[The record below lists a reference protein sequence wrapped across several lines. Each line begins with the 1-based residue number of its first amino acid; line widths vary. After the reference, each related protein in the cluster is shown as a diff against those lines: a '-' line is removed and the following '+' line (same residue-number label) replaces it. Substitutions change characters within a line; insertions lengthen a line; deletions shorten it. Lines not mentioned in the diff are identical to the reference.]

1 MLKLAKFVV
10 GGTLAVAIMMGAVE
24 AVAAPKKVT
33 TVEGITEYML
43 DNGLRLLL
51 FPDSSRPTVTV
62 NLTVL
67 VGSRHEGYGEAGMAH
82 LLEHMVFKGTP
93 THANIPKLLSER
105 GAQFNGTTSD
115 DRTNYFET
123 LPASDENLEFALRLE
138 ADRFVNSSIRQEDL
152 LSEFTVVRN
161 EFERGENSPSRVLFQ
176 RISATAYEWH
186 NYGKSTIGNRSD
198 IERVPIGALRAFY
211 AKYYQPDNA
220 ILVVA
225 GKFEEA
231 TALKLVQTYFGA
243 IPRPARE
250 LPRTYTVEPPQD
262 GERTVTLRRV
272 GDVAL
277 AGVAYHV
284 CAGSHPDFA
293 SVAVLARILS
303 AQPSGR
309 LYKALV
315 EPGVASSVFGFA
327 QARHDP
333 TLLLVGAE
341 FAKERSPDEALAAL
355 LKATEAVGEQA
366 GGVQGVTEEETARAR
381 QQLLKDWELA
391 SANTTG
397 IAVSLSSWASQ
408 GDWRLYF
415 LYRDRVEQVKPED
428 VRAVAARY
436 LQRANRTVG
445 LFLPS
450 ESSQRIEVPETPDVS
465 AMVKDYKGRA
475 AAAAGEAFDVAPA
488 AIEARTRRSQL
499 ASGLKMALLPKKT
512 RGETVSLTLRLRY
525 GDVRSLAG
533 RATAAEFLPELMAR
547 GAKDLP
553 FQQLRD
559 ALDRE
564 KTQLGASG
572 DAGVVTF
579 SLRTKREH
587 LPAAVGILTKL
598 LREPALAADE
608 LEVLKRE
615 QLTAIEQTLSDPQA
629 LASNAIRRSLVQYA
643 SDDPRYV
650 PTGPE
655 AAARVKALKVE
666 DVRSL
671 HGELLNGH
679 NGELAVVG
687 DFESA
692 ALAALL
698 ATLDS
703 WKSSAP
709 YARLTREMP
718 AQLEYGKQVIQTPD
732 KANAIY
738 LAAAL
743 MPLSNSDPDYP
754 ALVIANYILGGGS
767 LSSRLGDR
775 VRQKEGLSYG
785 VGSGFSAQSLDKRA
799 AWQIQAITNPLNIGK
814 VETAIREEVD
824 KLLKDGVTA
833 EEVARAKGGY
843 LQQQQVVRA
852 SDERLAGL
860 LAETLYENRTMA
872 YYIELEQAVQGLD
885 VNRVTEIA
893 RKHWNPAKMVLV
905 TAGDFTKSSSK

>member
-1 MLKLAKFVV
+1 MLSVMKSMA
-10 GGTLAVAIMMGAVE
+10 GGLVAVAMIMAASG
-24 AVAAPKKVT
+24 AVAAPKKVAS
-33 TVEGITEYML
+33 VEGITEYTL
-43 DNGLRLLL
+43 DNGLRVLL

-138 ADRFVNSSIRQEDL
+138 ADRFVNSLIRQEDL

-198 IERVPIGALRAFY
+198 IERVPIAALRAFY
-211 AKYYQPDNA
+211 EKYYQPDNA

-231 TALKLVQTYFGA
+231 TALRLVQTHFGA

-250 LPRTYTVEPPQD
+250 LPKTYTVEPPQD

-293 SVAVLARILS
+293 AVSVLARILS

-315 EPGVASSVFGFA
+315 EPGIASSVFGFA

-341 FAKERSPDEALAAL
+341 IAKERSPDDALAAL
-355 LKATEAVGEQA
+355 LRAAEAVGEQ
-366 GGVQGVTEEETARAR
+366 GPTEEETARAR

-415 LYRDRVEQVKPED
+415 LYRDRVEQVKPDD

-450 ESSQRIEVPETPDVS
+450 EASQRVEVPETPDVG

-475 AAAAGEAFDVAPA
+475 AVAAGEAFDVAPA
-488 AIEARTRRSQL
+488 AIEARTKRARL
-499 ASGLKMALLPKKT
+499 ANGLKTALLPKKT

-525 GDVRSLAG
+525 GDVKSLAG

-564 KTQLGASG
+564 KTQLSASG
-572 DAGVVTF
+572 DAGIASF
-579 SLRTKREH
+579 SLRTKREN
-587 LPAAVGILTKL
+587 LPAAVGILNRL
-598 LREPALAADE
+598 LREPALAGEE

-615 QLTAIEQTLSDPQA
+615 QLTSIEQTLSDPQA
-629 LASNAIRRSLVQYA
+629 LASNAIRRALVQHA

-655 AAARVKALKVE
+655 EVTRVKALRVE
-666 DVRSL
+666 DVRGL

-687 DFESA
+687 DFDPA
-692 ALAALL
+692 ALAPLL
-698 ATLDS
+698 DTLDS

-709 YARLTREMP
+709 YTRLTRELP
-718 AQLEYGKQVIQTPD
+718 ARLEYGKQVIQTPD

-738 LAAAL
+738 LAASL

-785 VGSGFSAQSLDKRA
+785 VGSGFSALSLDKRA
-799 AWQIQAITNPLNIGK
+799 SWQIQAITNPLNIGK
-814 VETAIREEVD
+814 VETAIREEVE

-833 EEVARAKGGY
+833 EEVTRAKSGY

-860 LAETLYENRTMA
+860 LADTLYESRTMA
-872 YYIELEQAVQGLD
+872 YFLELEKAVQGLD
-885 VNRVTEIA
+885 VAQITETA
-893 RKHWNPAKMVLV
+893 RKHWDPKKMVLV
-905 TAGDFTKSSSK
+905 TAGDFAKSAGK